1 MASLRNAFKSNK
13 AHRERHQPEARAHL
27 GFLEKKKDYRERA
40 RDFNEKKGALKG
52 LHKRALNKNPD
63 EFYFHM
69 IRSRMEEGEHV
80 ETPKEEECTP
90 EQLKLMQT
98 QDLKYIAHKRLV
110 ESKKIDKLQAQ
121 LHLVDA
127 EKPNNHVFFV
137 DTKEEAKN
145 LNVAERLQT
154 HPSLL
159 SRKSNRPRLEDLKK
173 MDLSKILNDETTENV
188 AEERMKSYRQLE
200 KRIAREKQLMVA
212 QQKMEMKKMLRAKS
226 CKPPVRIAPG
236 TKSTPPIY
244 KWKHERKR

>member
-1 MASLRNAFKSNK
+1 MQESIRLR
-13 AHRERHQPEARAHL
+13 
-27 GFLEKKKDYRERA
+27 FLYLFESTFFF

-121 LHLVDA
+121 LHLIDA

-137 DTKEEAKN
+137 DTKEEGRLKYLTILALIKN
-145 LNVAERLQT
+145 NFCL
-154 HPSLL
+154 
-159 SRKSNRPRLEDLKK
+159 
-173 MDLSKILNDETTENV
+173 IL
-188 AEERMKSYRQLE
+188 
-200 KRIAREKQLMVA
+200 
-212 QQKMEMKKMLRAKS
+212 QQKVLMLLKDFKLIHLYFQES
-226 CKPPVRIAPG
+226 P
-236 TKSTPPIY
+236 TDQD
-244 KWKHERKR
+244 WKI